1 MLSCKKSKL
10 FKIFITGYN
19 EKYTE
24 YDDDWDCEKVD
35 DFIDDMP
42 TNDSCSC
49 TDECEERDNDNA
61 EKYLREIGVLV
72 KIEDDEA
79 YFDLNF
85 ESDFIDADKND
96 NSKNHKILNRTYIDI
111 PRKLFD
117 DPLGY
122 NFEFNPVDSLEQLL
136 KKNPINEFASE
147 FMKLEQKFSFL
158 NTKLVHKIN
167 ISESINK
174 VYETWN
180 SINKPVIQNSGSN
193 NINLK
198 QKKLTEFAYLLQR
211 KGFRLMRKYYKDKF
225 ENFAEEYEF
234 KAKAK
239 LMTLSEIN
247 VIMINFIHTEF
258 SNSHSLLSED
268 EFNLLLHAAKC
279 LIFSDRSHKKRANS
293 ARMRFFYCEIT
304 FLQST
309 QRNRKSFLSQTQQ
322 IVCFIF
328 IST

>member
-1 MLSCKKSKL
+1 
-10 FKIFITGYN
+10 
-19 EKYTE
+19 
-24 YDDDWDCEKVD
+24 
-35 DFIDDMP
+35 
-42 TNDSCSC
+42 
-49 TDECEERDNDNA
+49 
-61 EKYLREIGVLV
+61 
-72 KIEDDEA
+72 
-79 YFDLNF
+79 
-85 ESDFIDADKND
+85 
-96 NSKNHKILNRTYIDI
+96 
-111 PRKLFD
+111 
-117 DPLGY
+117 
-122 NFEFNPVDSLEQLL
+122 
-136 KKNPINEFASE
+136 
-147 FMKLEQKFSFL
+147 
-158 NTKLVHKIN
+158 
-167 ISESINK
+167 
-174 VYETWN
+174 
-180 SINKPVIQNSGSN
+180 
-193 NINLK
+193 
-198 QKKLTEFAYLLQR
+198 
-211 KGFRLMRKYYKDKF
+211 MRKYYKDKF